1 MRILPFESRHLL
13 ALQRLVNVHLSAA
26 VPGWTLSA
34 EYLAQHLQYDDT
46 EDITEPWVSERR
58 TLLAVD
64 RGQLL
69 AAGRLL
75 RYGDGPEV
83 SDSYREVGTIS
94 WLVARPD
101 QPAGAAALLKAA
113 DEQFSAWQ
121 VSRVY
126 GWDTGLPVYALW
138 GVPDCWPHIADA
150 LSAAGYLTDLPPRR
164 AALYGGTL
172 AGTPEPDAAPI
183 ADLTLRRTSGAV
195 DGPRFAALLDG
206 KELGYCEW
214 NVDLSRGGL
223 LPGMRGWACLQNLII
238 EQDWRNQ
245 GIGRWIVQHG
255 VAWARNAGCDRVI
268 ISVADEN
275 EQAGA
280 ARFYRRFG
288 WDIFVRET
296 HGWLP
301 ASGPKYVTQ

>member
-1 MRILPFESRHLL
+1 MRILPFEPRYLL

-46 EDITEPWVSERR
+46 EGITEPWVTERS
-58 TLLAVD
+58 TLVAVD

-69 AAGRLL
+69 AVGCLL
-75 RYGDGPEV
+75 RYGDGAEV
-83 SDSYREVGTIS
+83 SDSYRGAGTIS

-101 QPAGAAALLKAA
+101 RADSAAALLNAA
-113 DEQFSAWQ
+113 AEQFAAWK
-121 VSRVY
+121 VTRVY

-138 GVPDCWPHIADA
+138 GVPDCWPHVAAA
-150 LSAAGYLTDLPPRR
+150 LRAAGYQPDSSLRR
-164 AALYGGTL
+164 EALYGGYL
-172 AGTPEPDAAPI
+172 GGIPEPAAAPI
-183 ADLTLRRTSGAV
+183 SGLTLRRTAGGV

-206 KELGYCEW
+206 KELGCCEW

-223 LPGMRGWACLQNLII
+223 LPGMRGWACLQNLMV
-238 EQDWRNQ
+238 EQDWRNR
-245 GIGRWIVQHG
+245 GIGSWILQHG
-255 VAWARNAGCDRVI
+255 VAWARLAGCDRVI
-268 ISVADEN
+268 ISVANEN

-288 WDIFVRET
+288 WEVFVQET

-301 ASGPKYVTQ
+301 AAS

>member
-1 MRILPFESRHLL
+1 VRILPFRPRYLL

-34 EYLAQHLQYDDT
+34 DYLAQHLDYDDT
-46 EDITEPWVSERR
+46 EDITEPWVTERT

-75 RYGDGPEV
+75 RYGDGAKV
-83 SDSYREVGTIS
+83 SASYRGVGTIS

-101 QPAGAAALLKAA
+101 RPDSAAALLKAA
-113 DEQFSAWQ
+113 EEQFAAWQ

-150 LSAAGYLTDLPPRR
+150 LSAAGYLTDLPLRR

-172 AGTPEPDAAPI
+172 AGIPEPGGAPI
-183 ADLTLRRTSGAV
+183 AGLTLRRTAGAV
-195 DGPRFAALLDG
+195 DGPRFAALLNG
-206 KELGYCEW
+206 QELGYCEW

-223 LPGMRGWACLQNLII
+223 LPGMRGWTCLEDLLI
-238 EQDWRNQ
+238 EQGWRNQ
-245 GIGRWIVQHG
+245 GIGSWIVQHG
-255 VAWARNAGCDRVI
+255 VAWARQAGCDRVI
-268 ISVADEN
+268 MDVADEN
-275 EQAGA
+275 ERAGA
-280 ARFYRRFG
+280 GRFYRLFG
-288 WDIFVRET
+288 WEVFVVDT

-301 ASGPKYVTQ
+301 AAS

>member
-1 MRILPFESRHLL
+1 VRVLPFESRYLL

-26 VPGWTLSA
+26 VPGWSLSA

-46 EDITEPWVSERR
+46 EGITEPWVTERS

-75 RYGDGPEV
+75 RYGDGPDV
-83 SDSYREVGTIS
+83 SDSYRGVGTIS

-101 QPAGAAALLKAA
+101 RPDSAAALLKAA
-113 DEQFSAWQ
+113 DEQFATWN

-138 GVPDCWPHIADA
+138 GVPDCWPHVAAA
-150 LSAAGYLTDLPPRR
+150 LRAAGYQPDPPLRR
-164 AALYGGTL
+164 EALYGGPL
-172 AGTPEPDAAPI
+172 SGIPKPGEAPI
-183 ADLTLRRTSGAV
+183 AGLTLRRTSGEL

-206 KELGYCEW
+206 QELGFCEW

-223 LPGMRGWACLQNLII
+223 LPAMRGWACLQNLMV
-238 EQDWRNQ
+238 EQDWRNR

-255 VAWARNAGCDRVI
+255 VAWARLASCDRVI
-268 ISVADEN
+268 VSVADEN
-275 EQAGA
+275 EEAGA
-280 ARFYRRFG
+280 GRFYRRFG
-288 WDIFVRET
+288 WEVFVEET

-301 ASGPKYVTQ
+301 AAS